1 MAVAD
6 GQAGEG
12 GRGTNQLGMRLA
24 NERLILA
31 LVRRRPGV
39 AKAEIARAT
48 GLTPQATTI
57 IVNRLEAD
65 GLLMRLK
72 PTRGKVGQPAV
83 PYALAPE
90 GAFALG
96 LVVGRRGCD
105 MVLADFVA
113 GIRRHVRL
121 AYAYPEPQA
130 ILAFAAEQRAAFA
143 AELPD
148 GPGGGRRLAGLGVA
162 MPFQLW
168 DWEAALKTPPGA
180 LDVWRDV
187 DLGAALAERLGV
199 PVTVGNDATAAC
211 GAELMFGP
219 ARRAK
224 DFLYVYIA
232 TFIGGGLVLDG
243 RVVNGRTG
251 NAAAIGSLPMP
262 DGAGGRVG
270 QLIEW
275 ASLQGLEDRLTA
287 DGLDP
292 AVALAGNDWSAA
304 EPQVAAWIA
313 ALAPKVALAAVAAAA
328 LVEIEAVVIDGAV
341 PVSVRDRIVAAVTAA
356 LEDVDRQG
364 VTPFTAEAGTLG
376 GRAPVLGAVA
386 LALADYA
393 REPLAAGAGVDGAPE
408 TGTEWS
414 RV

>member
-1 MAVAD
+1 MAGGGAAD
-6 GQAGEG
+6 GQGGDG

-39 AKAEIARAT
+39 AKAEIARVT

-65 GLLMRLK
+65 GLLRRQA

-105 MVLADFVA
+105 LVLADFVA
-113 GIRRHVRL
+113 GIRAQAKL
-121 AYAYPEPQA
+121 AYAYPEPEA
-130 ILAFAAEQRAAFA
+130 ILAFVAAEHAGFVADLPQGAATA
-143 AELPD
+143 
-148 GPGGGRRLAGLGVA
+148 RRLAGLGVA

-168 DWEAALKTPPGA
+168 DWEAALRTPPGA
-180 LDVWRDV
+180 LKVWRGF
-187 DLGAALAERLGV
+187 DLGAALSRRLGV
-199 PVTVGNDATAAC
+199 AVTVGNDASAAC
-211 GAELMFGP
+211 GAELMFGSAP
-219 ARRAK
+219 HGK

-262 DGAGGRVG
+262 EAGGQVR

-275 ASLQGLEDRLTA
+275 ASLQGLEDRLSA

-292 AVALAGNDWSAA
+292 AEALAGDWAAA
-304 EPQVAAWIA
+304 EAQVAAWIA
-313 ALAPKVALAAVAAAA
+313 VLAPKVALAAVAAAA

-341 PVSVRDRIVAAVTAA
+341 PAAVRARIVAAVTEA
-356 LEDVDRQG
+356 LGAIDQQG
-364 VTPFTAEAGTLG
+364 ITPFAATAGTLG
-376 GRAPVLGAVA
+376 ARAPVLGAVA

-393 REPLAAGAGVDGAPE
+393 REPQATGASVDWTDA
-408 TGTEWS
+408 
-414 RV
+414 

>member
-1 MAVAD
+1 MTDAAN
-6 GQAGEG
+6 GQGG
-12 GRGTNQLGMRLA
+12 DGRGTNQLGMRLA

-31 LVRRRPGV
+31 LVRRRPGL
-39 AKAEIARAT
+39 AKVEIARAT

-65 GLLMRLK
+65 GLLRRLA
-72 PTRGKVGQPAV
+72 PTRGRVGQPAV

-113 GIRRHVRL
+113 GIRSEAHL
-121 AYAYPEPQA
+121 AYAYPEPRA
-130 ILAFAAEQRAAFA
+130 ILDFAAAFTSG
-143 AELPD
+143 LPALAR
-148 GPGGGRRLAGLGVA
+148 PRLAGLGAA

-168 DWEAALKTPPGA
+168 DWEAALRTPPGA
-180 LDVWRDV
+180 LKVWRGF
-187 DLGAALAERLGV
+187 DLGAALGERLGL
-199 PVTVGNDATAAC
+199 PVTLGNDATAAC

-219 ARRAK
+219 ARRFK

-251 NAAAIGSLPMP
+251 NAAAIGSLPTP
-262 DGAGGRVG
+262 AHGLAGAGGRIG

-275 ASLQGLEDRLTA
+275 ASLQGLEDRLKA
-287 DGLDP
+287 AGVD
-292 AVALAGNDWSAA
+292 AAAALVDDWQAA
-304 EPQVAAWIA
+304 EPHLTAWIA
-313 ALAPKVALAAVAAAA
+313 ELAPPVALAATAAAA
-328 LVEIEAVVIDGAV
+328 LVEIEAVVLDGAL
-341 PVSVRDRIVAAVTAA
+341 PEAVRTRVTAA
-356 LEDVDRQG
+356 VAAALADIDQQG
-364 VTPFTAEAGTLG
+364 LTPFCTSAGTLG

-393 REPLAAGAGVDGAPE
+393 RAPAAEAGAAAADWADD
-408 TGTEWS
+408 
-414 RV
+414 